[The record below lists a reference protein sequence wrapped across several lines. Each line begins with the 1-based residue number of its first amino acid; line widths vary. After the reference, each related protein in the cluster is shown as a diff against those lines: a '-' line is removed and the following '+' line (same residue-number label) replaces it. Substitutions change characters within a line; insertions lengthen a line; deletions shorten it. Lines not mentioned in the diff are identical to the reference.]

1 MPTVDWIYDLCRS
14 IYYYVSPQL
23 SGGFEDL
30 SSGGHLDFSL
40 LLDQLRST
48 PCLQFA
54 NVLALE
60 TNEKANSCEPFI
72 EVDDTLNKLKNGN
85 VIQDILDNDDE
96 YLILKGISSKLTR
109 NLLET
114 FENNSEIDIKS

>member
-1 MPTVDWIYDLCRS
+1 MSQLILIIMRMSQSLCYKGNFR
-14 IYYYVSPQL
+14 YWN
-23 SGGFEDL
+23 
-30 SSGGHLDFSL
+30 
-40 LLDQLRST
+40 T
-48 PCLQFA
+48 
-54 NVLALE
+54 VLALE

-72 EVDDTLNKLKNGN
+72 EVDDTLNKLENSD

-114 FENNSEIDIKS
+114 FEK

>member
-1 MPTVDWIYDLCRS
+1 MVNPVYFVVHKRQIQYPPYSYPGNT
-14 IYYYVSPQL
+14 QL
-23 SGGFEDL
+23 
-30 SSGGHLDFSL
+30 
-40 LLDQLRST
+40 
-48 PCLQFA
+48 
-54 NVLALE
+54 VLALE

>member
-1 MPTVDWIYDLCRS
+1 M
-14 IYYYVSPQL
+14 
-23 SGGFEDL
+23 
-30 SSGGHLDFSL
+30 
-40 LLDQLRST
+40 
-48 PCLQFA
+48 
-54 NVLALE
+54 LAKE
-60 TNEKANSCEPFI
+60 TIEKANSCEPFI

-114 FENNSEIDIKS
+114 FEKIILKLTLKVKKKQVDAFSCNKNWVLRSNL